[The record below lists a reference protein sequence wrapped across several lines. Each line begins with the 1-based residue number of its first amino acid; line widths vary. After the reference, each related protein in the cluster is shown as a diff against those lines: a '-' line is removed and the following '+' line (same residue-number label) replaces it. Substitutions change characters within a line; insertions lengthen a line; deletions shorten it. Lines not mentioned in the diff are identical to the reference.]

1 MVLKNKLIMKLVSE
15 SIHKYLKPKPLEKV
29 KKEINSL
36 SQERKDQELITQS
49 KKGNKEIVEML
60 LKVGVDPNI
69 QNKWDN
75 TALILASMHGHKEIV
90 ELLKYYGVK
99 NKYIK

>member
-1 MVLKNKLIMKLVSE
+1 MKLVSE

-49 KKGNKEIVEML
+49 KKGNKEIVEL
-60 LKVGVDPNI
+60 LLDAGADPNV
-69 QNKWDN
+69 QDEWDS
-75 TALILASMHGHKEIV
+75 TALIYALAHGHKEIV
-90 ELLKYYGVK
+90 ELLKYYGAK